1 MDELMQVF
9 RQTYLEE
16 SFEGLAAMESN
27 LLTLIV
33 GTPDTEVVNTI
44 FRAAHSMKGG
54 AGTFGFSELIHLTH
68 ILETLLDEMRS
79 GKRNVTYEN
88 REALLQSVDV
98 LRIILDDY
106 QVGQSIDMTPI
117 KAMEHRLE
125 AILNNSTAV
134 ALSNNATTHVS
145 HPSDSSATP
154 ELIGY
159 QIHLSPS
166 DDYFSSGIDLL
177 KLLHELSRIEGAEK
191 THIQSKLNEG
201 NPLQVEHCLIAFN
214 VIIDGEVA
222 LTDINEVFE
231 WLDEDSCHISI
242 SPLYRDGETPI
253 ASIQVEASTQV
264 NASGYSEVSETT
276 LANVTDTNSSQ
287 TTAMNPVAAGR
298 SPTPAGEKQ
307 EGSIRVSISKI
318 DQMVDMVGELVIA
331 QSMLSRFG
339 LLADQL
345 NAPWA
350 DELKEGLV
358 DIERH
363 TRSMQESVMSIRMMP
378 ISFAFNRMPRIVH
391 DVSAKLEKDIEL
403 VLEGENTEVD
413 KTVLEKLTDPLVH
426 IIRNSV
432 DHGIE
437 KPDVRE
443 SKGKPRKGTVRLSA
457 FHAGGNIV
465 IQIRDDGAGIRL
477 DKVRQKAIDAGII
490 GEHQIISEKENID
503 LIFHAGFSTADQV
516 TDISGRGV
524 GMDVVRRNIRE
535 LGGTIEVQTEQNV
548 GSIFTIRLP
557 LTLAIL
563 DGQLAKVGD
572 ETYIF
577 PLASIVESVLPA
589 EDNIKSVKGTY
600 LYRLREV
607 YIPIIRLNTF
617 FNRPV
622 GKTEL
627 TQGLLVVVENGDK
640 RFGVFVDSLESQQ
653 QVVIKS
659 LDTNYRKVNGISG
672 ATIMGDGRVAM
683 ILDLTE
689 LSHAVE

>member
-1 MDELMQVF
+1 MDELMLVF

-27 LLTLIV
+27 LLTLPE

-54 AGTFGFSELIHLTH
+54 AGTFGFAELIHLTH

-79 GKRNVTYEN
+79 GKRNVTAEN

-98 LRIILDDY
+98 LRVILTAY
-106 QVGQSIDMTPI
+106 QNAESIEMTAV
-117 KAMEHRLE
+117 KAMEAKLE
-125 AILNNSTAV
+125 AILGGASVHASADVTAQAPTV
-134 ALSNNATTHVS
+134 T
-145 HPSDSSATP
+145 
-154 ELIGY
+154 GY
-159 QIHLSPS
+159 NIHLSPS
-166 DDYFSSGIDLL
+166 DDYFESGIDLL
-177 KLLHELSRIEGAEK
+177 KLLHELRRTRGVTQ
-191 THIQSKLNEG
+191 THIQTRLNDDKAV
-201 NPLQVEHCLIAFN
+201 QVEHCVLAFD
-214 VIIDGEVA
+214 VRVEGDMA
-222 LTDINEVFE
+222 LEDIQEVFE
-231 WLDEDSCHISI
+231 WLDSDTCHISI
-242 SPLYRDGETPI
+242 TPI
-253 ASIQVEASTQV
+253 AAEVTTTKAETNSIQPIAAATP
-264 NASGYSEVSETT
+264 TP
-276 LANVTDTNSSQ
+276 
-287 TTAMNPVAAGR
+287 TTA
-298 SPTPAGEKQ
+298 TPAGAQQ
-307 EGSIRVSISKI
+307 ESSIRVSISKI

-339 LLADQL
+339 ALADLL
-345 NAPWA
+345 NATWA
-350 DELKEGLV
+350 DELKEGLL

-363 TRSMQESVMSIRMMP
+363 TRAMQESVMSIRMMP

-391 DVSAKLEKDIEL
+391 DVSGKLGKDIEL
-403 VLEGENTEVD
+403 VMEGENTEVD

-437 KPDVRE
+437 TPDVRE
-443 SKGKPRKGTVRLSA
+443 ASGKPRKGTVRLSA

-465 IQIRDDGAGIRL
+465 IQIKDNGAGIRL
-477 DKVRQKAIDAGII
+477 EKVKQKAIDAGILTEGQVI
-490 GEHQIISEKENID
+490 TEKENID
-503 LIFHAGFSTADQV
+503 LIFHAGFSTADVV

-535 LGGTIEVQTEQNV
+535 LGGTIEVQTEQGK
-548 GSIFTIRLP
+548 GSVFTIRLP

-589 EDNIKSVKGTY
+589 PDNIKSVKGNF
-600 LYRLREV
+600 LYRLRDV
-607 YIPIIRLNTF
+607 YIPIVRLNEF
-617 FNRPV
+617 FSRPN

-640 RFGVFVDSLESQQ
+640 RFGVFVDTLESQQ

-659 LDTNYRKVNGISG
+659 LDTNYRKVNGVSG

-689 LSHAVE
+689 LSQEID

>member
-27 LLTLIV
+27 LLTLPE

-79 GKRNVTYEN
+79 GKRNVTSEN

-98 LRIILDDY
+98 LRIILDAY
-106 QVGQSIDMTPI
+106 QDNQPIDMAPV
-117 KAMEHRLE
+117 KAMEQRLE
-125 AILNNSTAV
+125 AILNNGAQSLATT
-134 ALSNNATTHVS
+134 SNTNNA
-145 HPSDSSATP
+145 ATDQP
-154 ELIGY
+154 ELTGY

-166 DDYFSSGIDLL
+166 DDYFTSGIDLL
-177 KLLHELSRIEGAEK
+177 KLLHELSRIEGAER
-191 THIQSKLNEG
+191 THIKARLNEG
-201 NPLQVEHCLIAFN
+201 NPLQVEHCLISFN
-214 VIIDGEVA
+214 VVIDGEVELA
-222 LTDINEVFE
+222 DINEVFE

-242 SPLYRDGETPI
+242 SPIYRNGDSSTEVT
-253 ASIQVEASTQV
+253 VEAST
-264 NASGYSEVSETT
+264 ATSGVVVATEAPTALT
-276 LANVTDTNSSQ
+276 QQTAVTATAPAATNNG
-287 TTAMNPVAAGR
+287 APRAAVA
-298 SPTPAGEKQ
+298 TGEKQ
-307 EGSIRVSISKI
+307 ESSIRVSISKI

-363 TRSMQESVMSIRMMP
+363 TRAMQESVMSIRMMP

-403 VLEGENTEVD
+403 VMEGENTEVD

-443 SKGKPRKGTVRLSA
+443 AKGKARKGTVRLSA

-465 IQIRDDGAGIRL
+465 IQIKDDGAGIRL
-477 DKVRQKAIDAGII
+477 DKVRQKAIDAGILT
-490 GEHQIISEKENID
+490 EHQVITEKENID
-503 LIFHAGFSTADQV
+503 LIFHAGFSTADEV

-535 LGGTIEVQTEQNV
+535 LGGTIEVQTEQNL

-600 LYRLREV
+600 LYRLRDV
-607 YIPIIRLNTF
+607 YIPIVRLNTF

-689 LSHAVE
+689 LSHEVE

>member
-27 LLTLIV
+27 LLTLPEGV
-33 GTPDTEVVNTI
+33 PDTEVVNTI

-79 GKRNVTYEN
+79 GKRNVTAEN

-98 LRIILDDY
+98 LRIILDAY
-106 QVGQSIDMTPI
+106 QDNQPIDMSPV
-117 KAMEHRLE
+117 KNMEQRLE
-125 AILNNSTAV
+125 AILNNGASV
-134 ALSNNATTHVS
+134 ANTQQTIENKT
-145 HPSDSSATP
+145 PGSS

-177 KLLHELSRIEGAEK
+177 KLLHELSRIEGAER
-191 THIQSKLNEG
+191 THITSKLNEG
-201 NPLQVEHCLIAFN
+201 DPLQVEHCLISFN
-214 VIIDGEVA
+214 VVVDGEVELA
-222 LTDINEVFE
+222 DINEVFE

-242 SPLYRDGETPI
+242 SPRYAEVFVDTSNYISSESHTPEQQTQTESSVTQPTSP
-253 ASIQVEASTQV
+253 APLSPST
-264 NASGYSEVSETT
+264 S
-276 LANVTDTNSSQ
+276 
-287 TTAMNPVAAGR
+287 TARAPAA
-298 SPTPAGEKQ
+298 TAEKQ
-307 EGSIRVSISKI
+307 ESSIRVSISKI

-363 TRSMQESVMSIRMMP
+363 TRAMQESVMSIRMMP

-403 VLEGENTEVD
+403 VMEGENTEVD

-443 SKGKPRKGTVRLSA
+443 AKGKPRKGTVRLSA

-465 IQIRDDGAGIRL
+465 IQIKDDGAGIRL
-477 DKVRQKAIDAGII
+477 DKVRQKAVDAGIV
-490 GEHQIISEKENID
+490 GEHQILSEKENID

-535 LGGTIEVQTEQNV
+535 LGGTIEVQTEQNN

-600 LYRLREV
+600 LYRLRDV
-607 YIPIIRLNTF
+607 YIPIVRLNSF

-689 LSHAVE
+689 LSHEVE

>member
-27 LLTLIV
+27 LLTLPE

-79 GKRNVTYEN
+79 GKRNVTSEN

-98 LRIILDDY
+98 LRIILDAY
-106 QVGQSIDMTPI
+106 QDNQPIDMAPV
-117 KAMEHRLE
+117 KAMEQRLE
-125 AILNNSTAV
+125 AILNHGAQS
-134 ALSNNATTHVS
+134 LATTS
-145 HPSDSSATP
+145 NTNNTAKDQP
-154 ELIGY
+154 ELTGY

-166 DDYFSSGIDLL
+166 DDYFTSGIDLL
-177 KLLHELSRIEGAEK
+177 KLLHELSRIEGAER
-191 THIQSKLNEG
+191 THIKARLNEG
-201 NPLQVEHCLIAFN
+201 NPLQVEHCLISFN
-214 VIIDGEVA
+214 VVIDGEVELA
-222 LTDINEVFE
+222 DINEVFE

-242 SPLYRDGETPI
+242 SPIYRNGDSSTEVT
-253 ASIQVEASTQV
+253 VEAST
-264 NASGYSEVSETT
+264 ATSGVVVATEAPTALT
-276 LANVTDTNSSQ
+276 QQTAVTATAPAATNNG
-287 TTAMNPVAAGR
+287 APRAAVA
-298 SPTPAGEKQ
+298 TGEKQ
-307 EGSIRVSISKI
+307 ESSIRVSISKI

-363 TRSMQESVMSIRMMP
+363 TRAMQESVMSIRMMP

-391 DVSAKLEKDIEL
+391 DVSAKLEKEIEL
-403 VLEGENTEVD
+403 VMEGENTEVD

-443 SKGKPRKGTVRLSA
+443 AKGKARKGTVRLSA

-465 IQIRDDGAGIRL
+465 IQIKDDGAGIRL
-477 DKVRQKAIDAGII
+477 DKVRQKAIDAGILT
-490 GEHQIISEKENID
+490 EHQVITEKENID
-503 LIFHAGFSTADQV
+503 LIFHAGFSTADEV

-535 LGGTIEVQTEQNV
+535 LGGTIEVQTEQNL

-600 LYRLREV
+600 LYRLRDV
-607 YIPIIRLNTF
+607 YIPIVRLNTF

-689 LSHAVE
+689 LSHEVE

>member
-27 LLTLIV
+27 LLTLPEGV
-33 GTPDTEVVNTI
+33 PDTEVVNTI

-79 GKRNVTYEN
+79 GKRNVTAEN

-98 LRIILDDY
+98 LRIILDAY
-106 QVGQSIDMTPI
+106 QDNQPIDMSPV
-117 KAMEHRLE
+117 KNMEQRLE
-125 AILNNSTAV
+125 AILNNGASV
-134 ALSNNATTHVS
+134 ANTQQTIENKT
-145 HPSDSSATP
+145 PGSS

-177 KLLHELSRIEGAEK
+177 KLLHELSRIEGAER
-191 THIQSKLNEG
+191 THITSKLNEG
-201 NPLQVEHCLIAFN
+201 DPLQVEHCLISFN
-214 VIIDGEVA
+214 VVVDGEVELA
-222 LTDINEVFE
+222 DINEVFE

-242 SPLYRDGETPI
+242 SPRY
-253 ASIQVEASTQV
+253 A
-264 NASGYSEVSETT
+264 EVS
-276 LANVTDTNSSQ
+276 VDTSNYISSESHTPEQQLQ
-287 TTAMNPVAAGR
+287 TESSVAQPTSATQLSPSAAATRVPAATA
-298 SPTPAGEKQ
+298 EKQ
-307 EGSIRVSISKI
+307 ESSIRVSISKI

-363 TRSMQESVMSIRMMP
+363 TRAMQESVMSIRMMP

-403 VLEGENTEVD
+403 VMEGENTEVD

-443 SKGKPRKGTVRLSA
+443 AKGKPRKGTVRLSA

-465 IQIRDDGAGIRL
+465 IQIKDDGAGIRL
-477 DKVRQKAIDAGII
+477 DKVRQKAVDAGIV
-490 GEHQIISEKENID
+490 GEHQILSEKENID

-535 LGGTIEVQTEQNV
+535 LGGTIEVQTEQNN

-600 LYRLREV
+600 LYRLRDV
-607 YIPIIRLNTF
+607 YIPIVRLNSF

-689 LSHAVE
+689 LSHEVE